1 MWAQD
6 DFLEKYN
13 EEGGNSDE
21 ESGEQG
27 EKSAAGGS
35 KSKRG
40 DEEVYCRKKS
50 LALTFLGVVSLF
62 VLIPRPSVLNVGI
75 VFERWNQGIPSQQA
89 S

>member
-13 EEGGNSDE
+13 EEGANSDE

-27 EKSAAGGS
+27 EKSAATGS

-40 DEEVYCRKKS
+40 DEEVSC
-50 LALTFLGVVSLF
+50 L
-62 VLIPRPSVLNVGI
+62 VGD
-75 VFERWNQGIPSQQA
+75 
-89 S
+89 